1 MRKRELFI
9 KEKLLIV
16 IYEMSLEQKSILK
29 YEDLYVT
36 AFEKYPI
43 DFQLRGYPQHLDTEL
58 MSKKL
63 YDLKKNGL
71 IQVQRKFVTIT
82 EKGKSLAEQ
91 LINAESSPNN
101 EVNKLLT
108 RDVTNQIDRIKNSD
122 AYRSINDKK
131 DQIVDTDFFNYLGAT
146 VRTERTDS
154 GARIKTIMDIVAT
167 IKINDEYKLIVDL
180 HDFLFD
186 KFNDL
191 IKAKLSIGFPRRKH
205 A

>member
-1 MRKRELFI
+1 M
-9 KEKLLIV
+9 
-16 IYEMSLEQKSILK
+16 
-29 YEDLYVT
+29 
-36 AFEKYPI
+36 
-43 DFQLRGYPQHLDTEL
+43 
-58 MSKKL
+58 
-63 YDLKKNGL
+63 
-71 IQVQRKFVTIT
+71 TIT
-82 EKGKSLAEQ
+82 EKGKSLAQQ

-122 AYRSINDKK
+122 AYRLFINDKK

-146 VRTERTDS
+146 VRTERTDFS
-154 GARIKTIMDIVAT
+154 ARIKTIMDIVAT